1 MRYVVGVQVPNPTG
15 VDLGLFVQGE
25 YGNCF
30 ILSKW
35 NADKDLS
42 HCRIPVFNSAESGT
56 KYIKK
61 LSRIYKGDFHR
72 SAKKNNY
79 DISKYRFFLLKL
91 DSVKMKNIKL
101 NEDERPLRKIWD
113 YPDAHKYLFEIKK

>member
-1 MRYVVGVQVPNPTG
+1 MRYVVGVQLPNPTG

-25 YGNCF
+25 YGSSF
-30 ILSKW
+30 ILGKW

-42 HCRIPVFNSAESGT
+42 NCRIPVFNSAESGT
-56 KYIKK
+56 KYIQK
-61 LSRIYKGDFHR
+61 LSRIYKSDFRR

-79 DISKYRFFLLKL
+79 DINEYRFFLLKF

-101 NEDERPLRKIWD
+101 NENERPLKKIWD